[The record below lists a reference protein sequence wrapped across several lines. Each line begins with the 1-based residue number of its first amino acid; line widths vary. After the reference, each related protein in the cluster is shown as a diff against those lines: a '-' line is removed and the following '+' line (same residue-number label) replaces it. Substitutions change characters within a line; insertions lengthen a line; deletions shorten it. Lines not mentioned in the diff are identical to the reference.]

1 MTEPKDT
8 TKTPKICFACGMIEF
23 SVLPGGAMNADI
35 RLYHEQEEWRMEP
48 KEVGSLIRWLLD
60 NYTAPMKTR
69 KGK

>member
-35 RLYHEQEEWRMEP
+35 MLYYEHEERRMEP
-48 KEVGSLIRWLLD
+48 DEVGSLIRWLLD
-60 NYTAPMKTR
+60 NYTAPMKR
-69 KGK
+69 K